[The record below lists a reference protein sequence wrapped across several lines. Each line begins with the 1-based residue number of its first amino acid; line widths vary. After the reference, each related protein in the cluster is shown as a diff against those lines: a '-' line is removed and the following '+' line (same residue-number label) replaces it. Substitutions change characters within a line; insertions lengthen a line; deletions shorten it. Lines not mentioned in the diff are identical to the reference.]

1 MWRMEVVLLCS
12 KETILESDD
21 PWRLLDFI
29 PLHRNGTS
37 VPYIISSSSGGGLSW
52 GGVSRPDCTTSGIR
66 GRAACVLILGLLKT
80 TQGTLGAKHCLI
92 IGLQSMAGRRLSIKQ
107 SYAII
112 YQRLFSQEDHT
123 FDPKKEDWSGNKNEF
138 LTPVQI
144 QSRVQSVARSY
155 SLWFMWVIKCRFD
168 SLNRDETLMW
178 YFRFSWNVDIVFLN
192 QRHH

>member
-1 MWRMEVVLLCS
+1 MWRMEVVLLSS

-29 PLHRNGTS
+29 ALHRNGTS
-37 VPYIISSSSGGGLSW
+37 VPYIISSSGSGGGLSW
-52 GGVSRPDCTTSGIR
+52 GGVSQPDCTTSSIR

-92 IGLQSMAGRRLSIKQ
+92 IVLQSMARRRLSIKQ
-107 SYAII
+107 SNAII

-123 FDPKKEDWSGNKNEF
+123 FDPKKEDWSCNKNKS

-144 QSRVQSVARSY
+144 QSHVQSVACSH
-155 SLWFMWVIKCRFD
+155 LFLFMTYVSNQMLVCFSEQRR
-168 SLNRDETLMW
+168 N
-178 YFRFSWNVDIVFLN
+178 FRFSWNVDIVFLN